1 MKRSIDLSTVIDCPC
16 NLILQ
21 IGNELSGFFGSQDES
36 VSSSNSNTFLCKA
49 FIYDFNR
56 LARITSSL
64 QVVT

>member
-36 VSSSNSNTFLCKA
+36 VSSSNSNTFCVKLLYMISIGWHELLPHYK
-49 FIYDFNR
+49 
-56 LARITSSL
+56 S
-64 QVVT
+64 